1 MGPVHSSRR
10 TAVWLFLFLNGLFI
24 LTSSG
29 RVRVI
34 DEVLP
39 VYQVESLAERGT
51 TAVPQA
57 VAQDFFFGK
66 LDVAGRPQAPYPP
79 GAAALAVPWYLAG
92 KHLLRR
98 LPGVE
103 PRARTMVSDFAIV
116 TSSATFVALAAS
128 LTFVLFLNFGLTQR
142 QALLAALGLTF
153 GTPLFAYSAWYFSEP
168 LTVAAVMIA
177 VVAVFSANPD
187 EVSIR
192 RATVAG
198 TALGFLFWVRTTNLL
213 IVSVVLTAMLIGPGS
228 WRRRLPAIAVA
239 AGIVG
244 LAGLGVLARNN
255 AIYGSPFDLGYPPA
269 VEGGRATMSFDTP
282 IGVGLYAF
290 FLSPGKSMLL
300 FAPVLL
306 LAPWG
311 LVRAW
316 HRSPAL
322 AALMTAPLLALLA
335 FYSRY
340 TLFEGGYSFGP
351 RYLIP
356 GIWLLGLTLGFV
368 VKDGSVRLRRVALA
382 LVLAGAVVNLIGL
395 ATSPLEDM
403 AGGRYYDER
412 LTYRLDYNPLEG
424 QLGLLV
430 KYATDPTPAPIG
442 RGFDRWFV
450 FLHKGGVSTTW
461 LVLVGSVVAA
471 GCAAA
476 GWQLKRSLPAD
487 AGVSEVPIKDQGRRT
502 DL

>member
-1 MGPVHSSRR
+1 MGTVHSSRR
-10 TAVWLFLFLNGLFI
+10 TAVWLFLFLNCLFI

-39 VYQVESLAERGT
+39 VYQVESLAERGS

-57 VAQDFFFGK
+57 VSENFFFGK

-103 PRARTMVSDFAIV
+103 PRALTMVSDFAIV

-128 LTFVLFLNFGLTQR
+128 LTFVLFVNLGLTQR
-142 QALLAALGLTF
+142 QALLAALGLTA

-168 LTVAAVMIA
+168 LTVAALMIA
-177 VVAVFSANPD
+177 AVAVFSRSPD
-187 EVSIR
+187 NDVPVA
-192 RATVAG
+192 RAAVAG
-198 TALGFLFWVRTTNLL
+198 AALGFLFWVRTANLL
-213 IVSVVLTAMLIGPGS
+213 IVSVVLAAMLLGPGN
-228 WRRRLPAIAVA
+228 WRRRLPAMAVA

-244 LAGLGVLARNN
+244 LAGLGVLARND
-255 AIYGSPFDLGYPPA
+255 AIYGNPFDLGYPPA

-316 HRSPAL
+316 RRSPAL
-322 AALMTAPLLALLA
+322 AVLMAAPLVALLA

-368 VKDGSVRLRRVALA
+368 VKEGSARLRRVALA
-382 LVLAGAVVNLIGL
+382 LVVAGAVVNVIGL

-412 LTYRLDYNPLEG
+412 LTYRLDYNPLQG

-430 KYATDPTPAPIG
+430 KYATDPNPAPIG

-450 FLHKGGVSTTW
+450 FLHKGGVSTAW
-461 LVLVGSVVAA
+461 LALVGSVVAA
-471 GCAAA
+471 GCVAA

-487 AGVSEVPIKDQGRRT
+487 AGS
-502 DL
+502 